1 MEGWKA
7 GEGGC
12 GSDGLIWILLD
23 VGLDDVVELVGD
35 GTGEKKVK
43 EDVDVVVALFSDNFK
58 LCA

>member
-7 GEGGC
+7 GEGGS